1 MLVVSLANIFSHSE
15 ACLFVLLSVSFA
27 VRKFLD
33 LNSSH
38 LFSFVFI
45 FTTLRLGSKKLI
57 AAIYVKKCTAH
68 VFL

>member
-15 ACLFVLLSVSFA
+15 ACLFVLFSVSFA

-33 LNSSH
+33 LNRSH
-38 LFSFVFI
+38 LFCFVFI
-45 FTTLRLGSKKLI
+45 FNTLRHGFKKII